1 MIRIGRLEIF
11 GVLCY
16 NHDTLKIQAALIRRS
31 KRMQSKQNSK
41 DYIVGMY
48 VRLRRDDERAGESLS
63 IENQKAILSE

>member
-48 VRLRRDDERAGESLS
+48 VRLSRDDERA
-63 IENQKAILSE
+63 